1 MNTDTVQDI
10 ASASKM
16 DDYILD
22 ISEGQEYADI
32 SVKIH
37 PKKADEFIKKFWK
50 KNGKDLKQR
59 FYPRGKKKGE
69 AQRKKIEAEVG
80 GREKIY
86 ANMFSAY
93 AEHLFINNAPRRIM
107 MMNDYRAYEG
117 EDRWWLIK
125 FKSWLEPTVVL
136 DSAILKDEALS
147 FSIPDMD
154 VEFLVA
160 EKIKSFT
167 ILNPYLSNKTD
178 AQGDGLPASENDM
191 IEISSKCI
199 VDGNEFKQG
208 DQDGTRIRLIKDT
221 ITPPE
226 LYNTLL
232 NKKAGDEF
240 TLDNIDGSSIP
251 MLKDMFSDKKV
262 CLNIKVIRVYTCSD
276 AKINDDMAITA
287 GFENLDKW
295 KISIR
300 DTYNRRINT
309 YKEQMKMTSI
319 IKHLMKNTP
328 IADFSKSWQEAKVRE
343 LIKDG
348 RLGKIDDGQNIDR
361 FCAQINEVAK
371 QNVLL
376 KYAGEKLGIEYED
389 KDKHPM
395 VRDEGAYAM
404 KVLKYLVGKAKFEY
418 VTAETT
424 PDGGGNRE
432 SNQP

>member
-1 MNTDTVQDI
+1 
-10 ASASKM
+10 
-16 DDYILD
+16 
-22 ISEGQEYADI
+22 
-32 SVKIH
+32 
-37 PKKADEFIKKFWK
+37 
-50 KNGKDLKQR
+50 
-59 FYPRGKKKGE
+59 
-69 AQRKKIEAEVG
+69 
-80 GREKIY
+80 
-86 ANMFSAY
+86 
-93 AEHLFINNAPRRIM
+93 
-107 MMNDYRAYEG
+107 
-117 EDRWWLIK
+117 
-125 FKSWLEPTVVL
+125 
-136 DSAILKDEALS
+136 
-147 FSIPDMD
+147 
-154 VEFLVA
+154 
-160 EKIKSFT
+160 
-167 ILNPYLSNKTD
+167 
-178 AQGDGLPASENDM
+178 
-191 IEISSKCI
+191 
-199 VDGNEFKQG
+199 
-208 DQDGTRIRLIKDT
+208 
-221 ITPPE
+221 
-226 LYNTLL
+226 
-232 NKKAGDEF
+232 
-240 TLDNIDGSSIP
+240 

-376 KYAGEKLGIEYED
+376 KYVGEKLGIEYED

-424 PDGGGNRE
+424 PDGGGIRE